1 MDLVVD
7 AVDVVGAVV
16 VDVVEDVVDVNHAYL
31 VDVGV
36 VVIRPSVRRPARPSA
51 PSVHPPSVRPPA
63 ARPSVRPPARP
74 PLPLTARSHS
84 QSQSKSITQA
94 WNAKQPDSIYGVGL
108 FCMECLAGRFRVLS
122 SFLREL
128 WNLFRV
134 LLECSYNAFAA
145 P

>member
-36 VVIRPSVRRPARPSA
+36 VVIRPSV
-51 PSVHPPSVRPPA
+51 
-63 ARPSVRPPARP
+63 
-74 PLPLTARSHS
+74 
-84 QSQSKSITQA
+84 TQA

-108 FCMECLAGRFRVLS
+108 FCMECLAGRF
-122 SFLREL
+122 
-128 WNLFRV
+128 
-134 LLECSYNAFAA
+134 
-145 P
+145 